1 MSPLLQVAFLNPKL
15 VVYKK
20 HFLQIVIWWF
30 LRFILFLS
38 TVEQIEIKRK
48 WPASYSFLYSL
59 MNLDPTSRGGAKL
72 KLWGSS
78 SKVFFSRILN
88 RFCIFFFTSP
98 FQKTLS
104 YFTYQTRTDPPANT
118 ITSQRQ
124 SCKTTTTIEKP
135 NAQCQT
141 CQNPSKVS
149 KIVIFVC
156 VLKKYCVCW

>member
-59 MNLDPTSRGGAKL
+59 MNLDPTSRGVLNWNCGDQVL
-72 KLWGSS
+72 KFFL
-78 SKVFFSRILN
+78 VFYKNILN
-88 RFCIFFFTSP
+88 RFCIFFFPIPS
-98 FQKTLS
+98 QKTLF
-104 YFTYQTRTDPPANT
+104 YFTYQTRTDPPPNT
-118 ITSQRQ
+118 ITPHRQ
-124 SCKTTTTIEKP
+124 SYKTTTTIEKP
-135 NAQCQT
+135 RGV
-141 CQNPSKVS
+141 KWVG
-149 KIVIFVC
+149 
-156 VLKKYCVCW
+156 LGGH